1 MGEGDAFSTPPHTC
15 AIQTFERKRCNIFK
29 DLEAEAEEEVARRRR
44 GEAEKPEK
52 ASAPPVEQG
61 AGSTGER

>member
-44 GEAEKPEK
+44 GEAEAGEGQC
-52 ASAPPVEQG
+52 PPSVEQ
-61 AGSTGER
+61 AEHR